1 MDRIRVLLV
10 DDEPTFTR
18 LLKIHLERRG
28 FDVMVENNG
37 ANAYTVAREFQPDF
51 IFLDVIMPDVDGGEA
66 AAMIRSDP
74 ALEHVPIVF
83 LTAGVS
89 KETTRVKGGVIGG

>member
-28 FDVMVENNG
+28 SM
-37 ANAYTVAREFQPDF
+37 
-51 IFLDVIMPDVDGGEA
+51 
-66 AAMIRSDP
+66 
-74 ALEHVPIVF
+74 
-83 LTAGVS
+83 
-89 KETTRVKGGVIGG
+89 